1 MEWITVPEKGLS
13 LREVRRLTQRSVNLS
28 AEVEASVSAIL
39 KNVQENGDRALREL
53 TEKFDGVRL
62 DSFRVTEE
70 EVQEALQGCG
80 SGDAGYFKRSQG
92 KYYGLS

>member
-1 MEWITVPEKGLS
+1 MDNSAEKGLS

-53 TEKFDGVRL
+53 TEKFDESDWIV
-62 DSFRVTEE
+62 S
-70 EVQEALQGCG
+70 A
-80 SGDAGYFKRSQG
+80 
-92 KYYGLS
+92 

>member
-39 KNVQENGDRALREL
+39 KNVQE
-53 TEKFDGVRL
+53 
-62 DSFRVTEE
+62 
-70 EVQEALQGCG
+70 
-80 SGDAGYFKRSQG
+80 KRRPCPA
-92 KYYGLS
+92 